1 MALTFRSAPRISQAQ
16 FARVLQRYRSPCAP
30 IAAECYD
37 IICSYGLDPAVALA
51 FFGHE
56 SVFGTRGVA
65 VQTLNWGNVRT
76 PFKVERAVG
85 THPRNFAI
93 FRSWQDGLRDWCER
107 INERYINQRGLDTVE
122 KAIPVYAPSSDGNNE
137 ARYIEHVHQL
147 VAAWIAEDR
156 QTSAPDAAALRDA
169 LLDLPPDRTEDDP
182 DVLLERVMPML
193 KPLALLNT
201 VREQRL
207 PMLVYRPLVG
217 ELMLTYVIDEERS
230 VTFINEDHL
239 RAWGVDE
246 PTLYRRAIYNLRAKP
261 WTPRPGLIGAGP
273 GALLIFNGRDG
284 YDATRVILPELF
296 QRFAAAIP
304 GNLVIGVPNR
314 DFLIAFGDADAQVF
328 AQIRAQIEVDAAT
341 QQHPISA
348 QLLTYRDGALAVY
361 DPRAAPGA

>member
-169 LLDLPPDRTEDDP
+169 L
-182 DVLLERVMPML
+182 
-193 KPLALLNT
+193 
-201 VREQRL
+201 VRATFSAVRSS
-207 PMLVYRPLVG
+207 YRPDQAFHQYWLNELKAGRPLGNPLG
-217 ELMLTYVIDEERS
+217 EQQTITINGQAYVI
-230 VTFINEDHL
+230 
-239 RAWGVDE
+239 
-246 PTLYRRAIYNLRAKP
+246 
-261 WTPRPGLIGAGP
+261 
-273 GALLIFNGRDG
+273 
-284 YDATRVILPELF
+284 
-296 QRFAAAIP
+296 
-304 GNLVIGVPNR
+304 
-314 DFLIAFGDADAQVF
+314 QVF
-328 AQIRAQIEVDAAT
+328 ALDTIYSPVPRWQEIGRLSD
-341 QQHPISA
+341 
-348 QLLTYRDGALAVY
+348 LLK
-361 DPRAAPGA
+361 

>member
-16 FARVLQRYRSPCAP
+16 FAAVLQRYQSPCAP

-156 QTSAPDAAALRDA
+156 QTSAPASSTLRDA
-169 LLDLPPDRTEDDP
+169 L
-182 DVLLERVMPML
+182 
-193 KPLALLNT
+193 
-201 VREQRL
+201 VRATFSAAQSS
-207 PMLVYRPLVG
+207 YRPDQAFHQYWLNELKAGRPLGNPLG
-217 ELMLTYVIDEERS
+217 EQQTMTIDGQAYVI
-230 VTFINEDHL
+230 
-239 RAWGVDE
+239 
-246 PTLYRRAIYNLRAKP
+246 
-261 WTPRPGLIGAGP
+261 
-273 GALLIFNGRDG
+273 
-284 YDATRVILPELF
+284 
-296 QRFAAAIP
+296 
-304 GNLVIGVPNR
+304 
-314 DFLIAFGDADAQVF
+314 QVF
-328 AQIRAQIEVDAAT
+328 ALDTIYSPVPRWQEIGRLSE
-341 QQHPISA
+341 
-348 QLLTYRDGALAVY
+348 LLK
-361 DPRAAPGA
+361 